1 LKNYP
6 VTRLGGSADPA
17 TDIVKSSHPLLK
29 TMRCRFAKR
38 RRDQLLKVQNFS
50 GFSRFDSG
58 KGLSGNGA
66 G

>member
-1 LKNYP
+1 
-6 VTRLGGSADPA
+6 
-17 TDIVKSSHPLLK
+17 
-29 TMRCRFAKR
+29 MRCRFAKR